1 MKKYFSFISLLICL
15 LAFSNPI
22 LAQVDNRQRAIST
35 IVADGLAQLPAQK
48 PDVYNKVIGELA
60 GTGTEGIQMI
70 INMLTPA
77 DKGKN
82 ATFEYAINGIV
93 NYVTLKENAGLKDAI
108 RKGLTEGLAKC
119 TDNANR
125 AFLLSQLQKCAT
137 ADDAATFTK
146 YLSDS
151 YLSDF
156 ASRALMSTPGIDNQ
170 IIDLMKSGVAPK
182 NMLASIASFRK
193 LNAPEIKRF
202 PDRQALLLR
211 YSMKPDSDLE
221 YPIRLLAKDVPA
233 ASVFLG
239 KVGLSIDVTNIRR
252 NRFGEYDYVFL
263 LLDEDETEEQNEK
276 QGKGPET
283 LSFNGGS
290 YAVIRFRGTHSDA
303 EKNYKRLMLFIKKEG
318 YEPAGHSLEITLID
332 AGLTTDEKQ
341 YVTEIQLPVKK
352 PGK

>member
-1 MKKYFSFISLLICL
+1 MKDLFK
-15 LAFSNPI
+15 
-22 LAQVDNRQRAIST
+22 
-35 IVADGLAQLPAQK
+35 
-48 PDVYNKVIGELA
+48 IGEIAELFHLN
-60 GTGTEGIQMI
+60 I
-70 INMLTPA
+70 
-77 DKGKN
+77 K
-82 ATFEYAINGIV
+82 
-93 NYVTLKENAGLKDAI
+93 TLRYYDE
-108 RKGLTEGLAKC
+108 
-119 TDNANR
+119 
-125 AFLLSQLQKCAT
+125 
-137 ADDAATFTK
+137 
-146 YLSDS
+146 
-151 YLSDF
+151 
-156 ASRALMSTPGIDNQ
+156 
-170 IIDLMKSGVAPK
+170 IDLVKPEAVDPDTGYRYYSTRQFEQLNTIRYLRELGVPLSEIRDFLSGRETEKMEQILKSQIDQVEVKQKELEIIKKKLSARIR
-182 NMLASIASFRK
+182 SIQGAKAGK

-283 LSFNGGS
+283 VSFNGGS

-352 PGK
+352 TGK